1 MVDEINNSLSSG
13 LKMSGAAHAP
23 ARQPDTAAA
32 RKEENQCVFLLQGCT
47 CQCSSLLRE
56 AHPHSSQRY
65 REKKEKLSEAPSQHL
80 QGVPGGVARR
90 VALQWA
96 GAARRPAH
104 AKPFIAYLSH
114 RIKT

>member
-1 MVDEINNSLSSG
+1 MCFSFAGLYVPVLELTKGSASPQFTEI
-13 LKMSGAAHAP
+13 
-23 ARQPDTAAA
+23 Q
-32 RKEENQCVFLLQGCT
+32 RK
-47 CQCSSLLRE
+47 
-56 AHPHSSQRY
+56 
-65 REKKEKLSEAPSQHL
+65 KKEKLSEAPSQHR